1 MNVDENYI
9 DACERRR
16 KSVGRALAIM
26 LTATDG
32 PDEAFM
38 GVLDSYIAG
47 KITLREI
54 EARLER
60 LEYL

>member
-1 MNVDENYI
+1 
-9 DACERRR
+9 
-16 KSVGRALAIM
+16 M